1 MQKALFFK
9 LGFYKSQNPL
19 SERVIEDFLIL
30 NPVIGSIATQAP
42 ALSVVADGA
51 RSTSGIR
58 TMYHWH

>member
-9 LGFYKSQNPL
+9 LGFYESQNPL

-42 ALSVVADGA
+42 TKKRDYQEVLLERFVA
-51 RSTSGIR
+51 R
-58 TMYHWH
+58 